1 MVVGCFVISEI
12 RKDNSMIRARVV
24 LTVFTLLLVSGGEAL
39 AAMSITNRDAYE
51 RTLQITEGSDNQV
64 IYNLLISAD
73 ETIDGLCKKSCSV
86 LLDNGI
92 KQSFEGYEQVYIFNG
107 RFTWSP

>member
-1 MVVGCFVISEI
+1 
-12 RKDNSMIRARVV
+12 
-24 LTVFTLLLVSGGEAL
+24 
-39 AAMSITNRDAYE
+39 MSITNRDAYE

-64 IYNLLISAD
+64 IYNLLIGAD

-92 KQSFEGYEQVYIFNG
+92 KRSFEGHEQVYIFEG

>member
-1 MVVGCFVISEI
+1 
-12 RKDNSMIRARVV
+12 
-24 LTVFTLLLVSGGEAL
+24 
-39 AAMSITNRDAYE
+39 MSITNRDAYE

-107 RFTWSP
+107 RGPWSKSAPDPHATFARFITAMD